1 MQMEKFPGI
10 YLRIK
15 YNFAKK
21 NNEKFIIAKNNLTL
35 YRTKKIY
42 EILSWTKINRL
53 L

>member
-21 NNEKFIIAKNNLTL
+21 NNEKFIIAMNNLTL
-35 YRTKKIY
+35 YRTKKFMKFY
-42 EILSWTKINRL
+42 HEQKLS
-53 L
+53 